1 MHKSSFSGRFDSKA
15 GGMRVTEGDVLT
27 LYKQIASGN
36 LNIYGWNI
44 PPHYPDP
51 PTRQDLR
58 HGAVS

>member
-1 MHKSSFSGRFDSKA
+1 MHKSPRSGRFDSKSR
-15 GGMRVTEGDVLT
+15 GIRVTKGYVFT

-44 PPHYPDP
+44 PPRYPHP